1 MTVYL
6 VGLAFDRQTRNP
18 PCLQYVE
25 LPNDKLLINWV
36 GQAGVQP
43 GRASLHL
50 AEFDTPISCGTTSF
64 LCFQLATARIIQVHE
79 GSQFGST
86 FIAFHCCGWNWI
98 AAWLLPWVYISLI
111 SLLNC
116 INWRSSSRVGTPPVK
131 PAVLLPVLRVPEV
144 APP

>member
-1 MTVYL
+1 MRKALADSSVNVYL
-6 VGLAFDRQTRNP
+6 VGLAFDRQKRNP

-25 LPNDKLLINWV
+25 LWNDKLLIDWV

-64 LCFQLATARIIQVHE
+64 LCFQLQLPAIIQVHE

-86 FIAFHCCGWNWI
+86 LHR
-98 AAWLLPWVYISLI
+98 L
-111 SLLNC
+111 SLLRLQLDRRLAAGLG
-116 INWRSSSRVGTPPVK
+116 IHLVDFAS
-131 PAVLLPVLRVPEV
+131 
-144 APP
+144 